1 MILQLYILLFAT
13 ALLGTAAIIWMGS
26 SGGVASV
33 SISPRAGILIS
44 AAVFVLWGLLGIESF
59 EIIRYSGGQQFSQSY
74 EELAWFSLAG
84 ALVAFLSMIQATLEE
99 IKNTG
104 GI

>member
-1 MILQLYILLFAT
+1 MILQLYVLLMTT
-13 ALLGTAAIIWMGS
+13 ALIGTAVVIWIGS

-33 SISPRAGILIS
+33 SISARAGILIS

-74 EELAWFSLAG
+74 EELAWLSLAG
-84 ALVAFLSMIQATLEE
+84 AIVAFLSMIQATLEE